1 LIRDT
6 DSIWES
12 SAETGQMSRSAQLV
26 GVLGTLTARNRKLR
40 LPDLAPGQSSID
52 REYGIPTSCRK
63 A

>member
-1 LIRDT
+1 M

-52 REYGIPTSCRK
+52 RE
-63 A
+63 